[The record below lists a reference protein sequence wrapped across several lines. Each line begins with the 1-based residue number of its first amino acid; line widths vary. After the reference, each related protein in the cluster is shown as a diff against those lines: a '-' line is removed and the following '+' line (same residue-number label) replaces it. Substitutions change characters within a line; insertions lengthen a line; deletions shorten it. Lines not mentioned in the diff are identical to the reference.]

1 MKLHVPVDKAQELSF
16 FLFFL
21 LFFSACWVLLCMVR
35 TAVSPGAVQL
45 LGQATVKYFG

>member
-16 FLFFL
+16 FLFFS
-21 LFFSACWVLLCMVR
+21 SACWVLPCMVR